1 MRFEQTIHQIEAL
14 VADEVV
20 PGVSYAVI
28 EGQQVTTKV
37 LGYSELTPKL
47 IPLEPGQ
54 LYDLASL
61 TKVIGTTTL
70 ILRLLE
76 RGRLSLTT
84 KVHSILPAFK
94 DRRVTVLH
102 LLTHTS
108 GLEGYIPN
116 RNQLAAPALKE
127 ALLTQL
133 TVGPNFGKKVVYTD
147 IGMLYLG
154 WMPEVIY
161 GKPIQDLIQS
171 LVLTPLGMTE
181 STFAPEASRAVP
193 TELTTTRG
201 LIQGVVHDPKS
212 YVLQNHS
219 GAAGLFAPLDDV
231 VRFAQFQ
238 LGQLKVAEAPVSQ
251 ASVKGLYRDWTPAHL
266 GRSLG
271 WDLRFTADQTPL
283 IYHTGST
290 GTFMLLDRKRQTG
303 LVVLSNRI
311 HPTADNQ
318 TFLDR
323 RTMIVDQFLA
333 EDKG

>member
-154 WMPEVIY
+154 WMLEVIY

-171 LVLTPLGMTE
+171 LVLTP
-181 STFAPEASRAVP
+181 
-193 TELTTTRG
+193 
-201 LIQGVVHDPKS
+201 
-212 YVLQNHS
+212 
-219 GAAGLFAPLDDV
+219 
-231 VRFAQFQ
+231 
-238 LGQLKVAEAPVSQ
+238 
-251 ASVKGLYRDWTPAHL
+251 
-266 GRSLG
+266 
-271 WDLRFTADQTPL
+271 
-283 IYHTGST
+283 
-290 GTFMLLDRKRQTG
+290 
-303 LVVLSNRI
+303 
-311 HPTADNQ
+311 
-318 TFLDR
+318 
-323 RTMIVDQFLA
+323 
-333 EDKG
+333 